1 MLKKKNET
9 TALVS
14 SLFLASSVLIF
25 HVVLLA
31 AMGILVIFF
40 SGIVNYLFWIFLG
53 SFALIGGGGYLFFR
67 YMKKDGGQMLQQLLS
82 LPELKGK
89 NLEVKL
95 LGGLASLKIADDDDK
110 TRAITIDQP
119 PASRHL
125 IEDPRSI
132 RLRELTEL
140 ANLLEKNLI
149 TADEYD
155 QAKTSFFQ
163 N

>member
-53 SFALIGGGGYLFFR
+53 SCALIAGGAYFFYR
-67 YMKKDGGQMLQQLLS
+67 YMKKDGGRMLYQILS
-82 LPELKGK
+82 LPEMKGK
-89 NLEVKL
+89 NLEIKL
-95 LGGLASLKIADDDDK
+95 LGGLASMKIADDGDNAL
-110 TRAITIDQP
+110 AIGVDHHPVSHQ
-119 PASRHL
+119 L
-125 IEDPRSI
+125 EDPGSV

-140 ANLLEKNLI
+140 ARLMENKLI
-149 TADEYD
+149 TPEEFD
-155 QAKTSFFQ
+155 QAKKTLFQ
-163 N
+163 H

>member
-1 MLKKKNET
+1 MQKKKET
-9 TALVS
+9 TAVVS

-53 SFALIGGGGYLFFR
+53 SCALIGGGAYFFFR
-67 YMKKDGGQMLQQLLS
+67 YMKKDGGRVLYQLMS
-82 LPELKGK
+82 LPEMQGK
-89 NLEVKL
+89 NLEIKL
-95 LGGLASLKIADDDDK
+95 LGGLASMKIADDGDK
-110 TRAITIDQP
+110 TLAIDVDHQ
-119 PASRHL
+119 SVSHQL
-125 IEDPRSI
+125 EDPGTV

-140 ANLLEKNLI
+140 ARLMENKLI
-149 TADEYD
+149 TPEEFD
-155 QAKTSFFQ
+155 QAKKTLFH